1 MSEVNLKCRLKIKQ
15 DSKANW
21 QANNPVLLDGEL
33 GLYKENN
40 SLCIVS
46 GDGVNPFNK
55 LKVYY
60 VPNNEIMAGRNIDIV
75 DGTISISQNCIY
87 MGDLNDAVFTGY
99 YKGWNMKNSPA
110 ENCWFFGFVL
120 ASDINNVRQVFW
132 KFAGNNVVSG
142 DLNDRYERVKCN
154 GEWGEWTN
162 TSVRKAV
169 PKDAIFTDTTYV
181 AGRGIGIE
189 QNEFK
194 QNVIKLSDA
203 CKAISDWNEADKSGF
218 YIGYGAENSPI
229 KDGFF
234 YGIVIAQSTKT
245 VRQII
250 WQFAIYGQTNTTNV
264 KYEREKDNGTWNE
277 WIITNEF
284 GYKTKKEISIVNN
297 KTITVSSNTFTWRTE
312 NDKTFMCTSNN
323 PFSDVW
329 NPTDAPDICG
339 FIFKVIWDGTEYILL
354 GHERDRSYAQGIDEQ
369 YLFGN
374 TSLLGYSNSSDDDTI
389 PFLIVV
395 GRWGNTNTD
404 QKSLKI
410 LTSDA
415 SSTSH
420 TISISRI
427 EMDYKK
433 IPPYYLDTLHRSSKL
448 IHKGSAQS
456 GIVIGLATDASGE
469 GSVAEGECTIASGYA
484 SHAESYATTA
494 SGQASHAEGEE
505 ATASGMAS
513 HAEGVG
519 TTASGEV
526 SHAEGIRSTASGI
539 ASHAEGRF
547 GTASGERS
555 HAECD
560 NSTASGFASHAEGSG
575 SIASQN
581 SSHAEGYRTQA
592 NAKVSHAEGYQTK
605 TTDGMASH
613 AEGAFSE
620 AKGQS
625 SHVEGLY
632 TKASSK
638 NQHVQGRYN
647 IEDTENKYAHIV
659 GNGTSEEA
667 RSNAHTLDWEGNA
680 MYAGDV
686 EAQKQVKGESVNIN
700 NKIDLLYNSS
710 TESLDFV
717 FK

>member
-60 VPNNEIMAGRNIDIV
+60 IPNNEITAGRNIDIV
-75 DGTISISQNCIY
+75 DGTISISQKCIY

-99 YKGWNMKNSPA
+99 YKGYNMTNSPV
-110 ENCWFFGFVL
+110 ENCWFFGFVI
-120 ASDINNVRQVFW
+120 ASDVDNVRQVFW
-132 KFAGNNVVSG
+132 KFAGKNVVSR
-142 DLNDRYERVKCN
+142 DLNDRYERIKCN
-154 GEWGEWTN
+154 GKWGEGTN

-189 QNEFK
+189 QDEFK

-354 GHERDRSYAQGIDEQ
+354 GHERDRAYALGIDEQ

-389 PFLIVV
+389 PFLVVV

-410 LTSDA
+410 LTNDT

-427 EMDYKK
+427 EMDYEK
-433 IPPYYLDTLHRSSKL
+433 IPQYYLDTLGSGRSTKL
-448 IHKGSAQS
+448 IHKGTGQC
-456 GIVIGLATDASGE
+456 GIVIGMATDASGE
-469 GSVAEGECTIASGYA
+469 GSVAEGECTIASEYA
-484 SHAESYATTA
+484 SHAEGYINTASGKASHAEGYTNTASGVASHVEGAQNTASGVASHVEGQQNTA
-494 SGQASHAEGEE
+494 SGQASHAEGYTN
-505 ATASGMAS
+505 TASGVAS
-513 HAEGVG
+513 HVEGVQN
-519 TTASGEV
+519 TASGQ
-526 SHAEGIRSTASGI
+526 
-539 ASHAEGRF
+539 ASHAEGRKN
-547 GTASGERS
+547 TASGK
-555 HAECD
+555 
-560 NSTASGFASHAEGSG
+560 ASHAEG
-575 SIASQN
+575 
-581 SSHAEGYRTQA
+581 
-592 NAKVSHAEGYQTK
+592 
-605 TTDGMASH
+605 
-613 AEGAFSE
+613 F
-620 AKGQS
+620 
-625 SHVEGLY
+625 Y
-632 TKASSK
+632 TKASSDY
-638 NQHVQGRYN
+638 QHAQGKYN
-647 IEDTENKYAHIV
+647 IEDAENKYAHIV
-659 GNGTSEEA
+659 GNGTGEEA